1 MLKKLFLA
9 IVLLSLVIG
18 GIVFTK
24 LGQFEVMGEAAANME
39 MPPET
44 VTASTVNEDQ
54 WEQVVRATGSIVAV
68 QGVTVSSEIAGRVT
82 RISFESGTAVEAG
95 DVLLQLDTSTEE
107 AQLASAEAA
116 AALARTELARVR
128 KLIDRK
134 LTSADAVDQAEAQ
147 VKETVAQVGVI
158 RASIG
163 KKTVRAPFAGRL
175 GLRQVN
181 LGEILRE
188 GTPIVSLQ
196 TLDPVYADFSV
207 PQRELAR
214 LESGMQVR
222 VHSDIAAG
230 EVFHG
235 EITAINPEVDPIT
248 RNVRVRALV
257 SNPGGRLR
265 TGMFASVEVVL
276 PQSREVLAVPATSV
290 LYAPFGDSV
299 FVVEE
304 QADEESAK
312 VEKVLRQQ
320 FVRLGQERGDYIEIT
335 QGLEPGETVVSSG
348 VFKLRSGTRVVIDNT
363 LAPEASLDPQPS
375 ES

>member
-1 MLKKLFLA
+1 
-9 IVLLSLVIG
+9 VLLSLVIG

-276 PQSREVLAVPATSV
+276 PQSRAVLAVPATSV

-304 QADEESAK
+304 QADEESGK